1 MEDRNVTEFVL
12 LGLTSNPRTQ
22 GLLFALFLVTYLLIL
37 TGNLLMLLVIGWDP
51 HLHTPM
57 YFFLRQ
63 LSFIDAFYSSVIVPK
78 LLRNLISEW
87 KTISFLGCFI
97 QISLVIFSA
106 ATEACLLSAMAYDR
120 FQAVCHP
127 LMYVVT
133 MNERVCSGLV
143 IMSWVLGIS
152 ASLVNTFLLSQEH
165 FCGPNLICSFACE
178 VPPVLLLVCSD
189 PHTTVV
195 SILTTMV
202 ILGLGSLVL
211 LLGSYSRIIMTALGI
226 NSAKGR
232 SKIFSSCSS
241 HFLVVTI
248 FYGSGVSRYMTPAS
262 GSTLELVLSLQYSV
276 VTPLLNPLIYSLRN
290 KDVKAAL
297 RRMLTR
303 RSRLTL

>member
-1 MEDRNVTEFVL
+1 
-12 LGLTSNPRTQ
+12 
-22 GLLFALFLVTYLLIL
+22 
-37 TGNLLMLLVIGWDP
+37 
-51 HLHTPM
+51 
-57 YFFLRQ
+57 
-63 LSFIDAFYSSVIVPK
+63 
-78 LLRNLISEW
+78 
-87 KTISFLGCFI
+87 
-97 QISLVIFSA
+97 
-106 ATEACLLSAMAYDR
+106 MAYDR

-143 IMSWVLGIS
+143 VISWALGIS

-189 PHTTVV
+189 PYTTVI

-202 ILGLGSLVL
+202 LFGLGSLVL
-211 LLGSYSRIIMTALGI
+211 LLGSYSRIITTALGI

-248 FYGSGVSRYMTPAS
+248 FYGSGVSRNLNKYSIHQPEKKKERYIGLGT
-262 GSTLELVLSLQYSV
+262 LVLLLGSYSRIITTALGINSAKGRSKIFSSCSSHFLV
-276 VTPLLNPLIYSLRN
+276 VTIFYGSGVSRNLNKYSIHQPEQKKERYIGLGTLVLLLGSYSRIITTALGINSAKGRSKIFSSCSSHFLVVTIFYGSGVSSSLPPHSAHTPPLCLS
-290 KDVKAAL
+290 
-297 RRMLTR
+297 
-303 RSRLTL
+303 

>member
-1 MEDRNVTEFVL
+1 M
-12 LGLTSNPRTQ
+12 
-22 GLLFALFLVTYLLIL
+22 
-37 TGNLLMLLVIGWDP
+37 
-51 HLHTPM
+51 
-57 YFFLRQ
+57 
-63 LSFIDAFYSSVIVPK
+63 
-78 LLRNLISEW
+78 LLRNLIYEW

-97 QISLVIFSA
+97 QLALVLFSG
-106 ATEACLLSAMAYDR
+106 ATETCLISAMAYDR

-143 IMSWVLGIS
+143 IISWTLGIS

-165 FCGPNLICSFACE
+165 FCRPNLICSIACE

-189 PHTTVV
+189 PYTTVI

-211 LLGSYSRIIMTALGI
+211 LLGSYSRIITTALGI

-248 FYGSGVSRYMTPAS
+248 FYGSGVSRCVTQQSISIEAMYLSPNFPW
-262 GSTLELVLSLQYSV
+262 ST
-276 VTPLLNPLIYSLRN
+276 
-290 KDVKAAL
+290 
-297 RRMLTR
+297 
-303 RSRLTL
+303 